1 MEYSSF
7 RDELNYYK
15 ENIDIRDYLETSGYT
30 LDKTR
35 DTARYRAYS
44 NQENGDKIYIP
55 RNSKYGV
62 PNYYVNQF
70 DNDDKGT
77 VIDFV
82 MSREQKS
89 LNEARLTL
97 RDFQQ
102 GYVPTVR
109 QQQTV
114 PVHEEKNTDERRQY
128 MVEKIAKEYP
138 SGLDDEY
145 LEKRLL
151 SSATL
156 HHSAFKGKIKLNE
169 VSDDKWVVFP
179 LENEQG
185 KPTGLSMKGNGKER
199 ILGEKSGVWISHPSM
214 PGKEVDQ
221 LVITEHP
228 IDAMS
233 YHQLHGDSQQNHN
246 TVYLATAGNPSHK
259 QLEVIQSKV
268 NELQPKE
275 IVLANDNDKAG
286 HQYDEKYREKLQ
298 SGNTPTRIEK
308 SQFKDWNA
316 DLYATALYRT
326 RLLDRT
332 MNNPRQVQLESK
344 TKASPELEIV
354 LEHKKYR
361 ELTKDQ
367 KQYLPSYFIERTI
380 EGKKVEFSLKEVAF
394 INNDKKLEMQLGNH
408 AGSKQFDKAFVA
420 EKTQDVEDNAVL
432 NKKQEKSLQS
442 KDTPETIKK
451 RINQVYEKNDKRQQ
465 AIQEADNYVKNQA
478 PNTQKLE
485 AEPQENRGVDKVD
498 GFMATQKRYNH
509 QIDALQQKIA
519 GNPAHE
525 EMSRKLHYYK
535 NYPHLNDQE
544 IDTYISIE
552 DKMSSQQPGH
562 TKSLARQQ
570 DKEIGI

>member
-44 NQENGDKIYIP
+44 HQENGDKIYIP

-102 GYVPTVR
+102 GYVPSVK

-114 PVHEEKNTDERRQY
+114 PVHEEKNTEERRQY

-156 HHSAFKGKIKLNE
+156 HHPAFKGKVKLNE
-169 VSDDKWVVFP
+169 VSEDKWIVFP
-179 LENEQG
+179 LENEHG

-199 ILGEKSGVWISHPSM
+199 ILGEKSGVWISHPRVL
-214 PGKEVDQ
+214 GKNVDQ

-233 YHQLHGDSQQNHN
+233 YHQLHGSSPQNHN
-246 TVYLATAGNPSHK
+246 AVYLATAGNPSHK

-286 HQYDEKYREKLQ
+286 HQYDEKYQEKLQ
-298 SGNTPTRIEK
+298 FGNAHTRIEK

-316 DLYATALYRT
+316 DLYATTLYQV

-332 MNNPRQVQLESK
+332 INNPSHVRLENK
-344 TKASPELEIV
+344 TKASPELEKI
-354 LEHKKYR
+354 LEDKKYK
-361 ELTKDQ
+361 ELSADQ
-367 KQYLPSYFIERTI
+367 KQHLPSYFIERTI

-394 INNDKKLEMQLGNH
+394 INNDQKLETRLDNHVGN
-408 AGSKQFDKAFVA
+408 KQFDKEFVA
-420 EKTQDVEDNAVL
+420 KKTKDVEDNAVL
-432 NKKQEKSLQS
+432 NKNQEKSLKS
-442 KDTPETIKK
+442 GDTSEISKK
-451 RINQVYEKNDKRQQ
+451 RINQIHEQNDKGQQ
-465 AIQEADNYVKNQA
+465 AIQEADNYIKDQA
-478 PNTQKLE
+478 PNTQKF
-485 AEPQENRGVDKVD
+485 AEQQNRDSDKID
-498 GFMATQKRYNH
+498 DFMTTQKRYNH
-509 QIDALQQKIA
+509 QIDTLQQQIA
-519 GNPAHE
+519 GKPAHE

-544 IDTYISIE
+544 VETYISIE
-552 DKMSSQQPGH
+552 YKMNTQQQGH
-562 TKSLARQQ
+562 TKSLGEQKDR
-570 DKEIGI
+570 EIGM